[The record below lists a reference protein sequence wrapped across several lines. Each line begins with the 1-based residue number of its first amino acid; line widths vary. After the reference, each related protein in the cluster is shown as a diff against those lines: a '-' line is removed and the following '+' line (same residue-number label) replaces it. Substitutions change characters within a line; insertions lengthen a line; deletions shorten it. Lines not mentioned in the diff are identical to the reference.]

1 METKQKHTPKFLA
14 PWTCPKC
21 GETENDHETNPSGK
35 GVHWYAKC
43 KTCQLEYE
51 QWTAF
56 NPEPTQ
62 VVWQDE
68 DYEIPPSPD
77 EIIRQAAPALLAACK
92 DVLGQYEWD
101 RLQYEDR
108 DHDRVAASIR
118 QLRAAIDLAEKGE

>member
-1 METKQKHTPKFLA
+1 MNTNQTHTPKFLA

-21 GETENDHETNPSGK
+21 GETENDHETNPSGE

-56 NPEPTQ
+56 DPEPTQ

-77 EIIRQAAPALLAACK
+77 EIIRQAAPALLAASIWA
-92 DVLGQYEWD
+92 LG
-101 RLQYEDR
+101 RLQIMYR
-108 DHDRVAASIR
+108 DMGQAEKAPVELA
-118 QLRAAIDLAEKGE
+118 LEAAIAQADNSI

>member
-21 GETENDHETNPSGK
+21 GETENDHETNPSGE

-56 NPEPTQ
+56 DPEPTQ

-77 EIIRQAAPALLAACK
+77 EIIRQAAPALLVACK
-92 DVLGQYEWD
+92 
-101 RLQYEDR
+101 
-108 DHDRVAASIR
+108 
-118 QLRAAIDLAEKGE
+118 